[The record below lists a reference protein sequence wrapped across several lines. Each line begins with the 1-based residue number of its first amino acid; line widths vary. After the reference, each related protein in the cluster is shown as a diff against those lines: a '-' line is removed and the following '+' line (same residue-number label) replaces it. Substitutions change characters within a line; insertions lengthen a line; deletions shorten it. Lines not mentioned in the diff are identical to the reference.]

1 MPMSSDTLNL
11 ENRVREQ
18 LDEVLDPCSTFTERP
33 QNIVDLGLVD
43 GVSIDDGDVT
53 VDLLPTNQ
61 LCMYIPH
68 MTEDIENRV
77 GDVPGVDAVSVET
90 VADEIW
96 TQDRMTEEAYTER
109 QEYFRERVTEHE
121 LSPAYNGEEW
131 VGDIGTGGSTG
142 DDETRSH
149 TPRSAPDTE
158 NQR

>member
-1 MPMSSDTLNL
+1 MSSDTRTLGD
-11 ENRVREQ
+11 RVREQ

-33 QNIVDLGLVD
+33 QSIVDLGLVD

-61 LCMYIPH
+61 LCLYIPH
-68 MTEDIENRV
+68 MTKDIKNSV
-77 GDVPGVDAVSVET
+77 GAVPGVDAVSVET
-90 VADEIW
+90 VADKIW
-96 TQDRMTEEAYTER
+96 TQDRMTEEAYAER
-109 QEYFRERVTEHE
+109 RKYFRERVADHG

-131 VGDIGTGGSTG
+131 VDDVGTDGSAG

-158 NQR
+158 DQR